1 MTATEPSAGEPGL
14 RKRRPLVGWI
24 IFGVV
29 LLALIIVPFLIWAEP
44 LEKAMNAVFA
54 TTRQH
59 PATGALVIIALLAG
73 DVVLPIPSSLVS
85 AFAGAA
91 FSWAM
96 GTAIIWVGM
105 TLGCIAGYG
114 LGASAGRGLARFLI
128 GEKDLVKAKG
138 LFSDIGPVALIVT
151 RAVPV
156 LAEASTITAG
166 ATRMPFVPFMLST
179 SLANVGVAVAYAA
192 AGSAAAHMGSFLIV
206 FLSLCLV
213 PALAWAVWRMLKA
226 RSRPPAA

>member
-1 MTATEPSAGEPGL
+1 MQTTAARWTF
-14 RKRRPLVGWI
+14 
-24 IFGVV
+24 FGVI
-29 LLALIIVPFLIWAEP
+29 LLALIVIPFLIWAEP
-44 LEKAMNAVFA
+44 MERAMNAVFA

-91 FSWAM
+91 FSWVM
-96 GTAIIWVGM
+96 GTVVIWVGM

-128 GEKDLVKAKG
+128 GEKDLAKAKA
-138 LFSDIGPVALIVT
+138 LFSDIGPAALILV

-156 LAEASTITAG
+156 FAEASTITAG
-166 ATRMPFVPFMLST
+166 ATRMPFLSFMLST

-192 AGSAAAHMGSFLIV
+192 AGAAAAHMGSFLIV

-213 PALAWAVWRMLKA
+213 PALAWGGWRLFKA
-226 RSRPPAA
+226 RSRPSAA